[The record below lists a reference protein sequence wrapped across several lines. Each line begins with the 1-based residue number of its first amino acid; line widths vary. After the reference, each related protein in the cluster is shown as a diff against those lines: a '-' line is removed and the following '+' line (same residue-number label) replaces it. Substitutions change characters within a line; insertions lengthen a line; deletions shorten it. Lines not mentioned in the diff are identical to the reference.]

1 MRTVWPALAVSAAL
15 LVGCSAP
22 QIQPPPNSPLPFV
35 MPAVNP
41 SVINLPISLDL
52 EALRAEVLRTSPKP
66 LSYATTTQPIGI
78 GNADIQ
84 HKVFLKD
91 LKLSVTGNQF
101 QATTQL
107 DFSLDSNIRAAGLNL
122 GGVSCGINGEE
133 MPRIE
138 FTLPG
143 KLYWTQGGDLALQSD
158 PWQLKWLKPCNITKL
173 NLPVEKILNLPIVR
187 DKVQTLVTAAITDNL
202 KQFGLKA
209 MLGKAWP
216 TLNEPRELQKNVW
229 LLLQPE
235 SVGLADIKGNG
246 RLVTTAVSVQAR
258 PQIVTGDKPRLP
270 LPPQPQ
276 PQRLT
281 STPDTFFIALRGDIG
296 LDTANALLNEKLV
309 GKPFDAGGREVL
321 IESLRFYGSGDKAVL
336 GLKLQKPIAAE
347 VYLLGKP
354 VLDTDTN
361 EMRLEDVTFE
371 LSTSS
376 FLARSANWMLH
387 GTFRDAIQEKARFN
401 FDKDLADVL
410 KDFRDYRQDLGYG
423 MNLRLQVA
431 SVKPQGVF
439 FTPTELKALV
449 LVDGKLGI
457 DSGKPAIPVAP
468 PAALPA
474 AAAPAIKPVAVS
486 N

>member
-1 MRTVWPALAVSAAL
+1 MRNVWPALAISAVVLA
-15 LVGCSAP
+15 GCSAP
-22 QIQPPPNSPLPFV
+22 QIQPPPNAPAPFV

-52 EALRAEVLRTSPKP
+52 EAMRTEVLRTSPKP
-66 LSYATTTQPIGI
+66 LSAATTTQSIGI
-78 GNADIQ
+78 GNADIKHQ
-84 HKVFLKD
+84 VFLKD
-91 LKLSVTGNQF
+91 LKLSLTGNQF
-101 QATTQL
+101 MATTQL
-107 DFSLDSNIRAAGLNL
+107 DFSLDSNIRTAGLNL

-138 FTLPG
+138 FSLPG
-143 KLYWTQGGDLALQSD
+143 RMYWTQAGDLALQPD

-173 NLPVEKILNLPIVR
+173 NLPVEKLLNLPIVR
-187 DKVQTLVTAAITDNL
+187 DKVQAMVTQAITDNF

-209 MLGKAWP
+209 MLAKSWP
-216 TLNEPRELQKNVW
+216 LLNEPREVHKNIW

-235 SVGLADIKGNG
+235 AIGLADIKGTG
-246 RLVTTAVSVQAR
+246 RMVTTAVSVQAR

-270 LPPQPQ
+270 LPPIPQ

-281 STPDTFFIALRGDIG
+281 TPQDSFYLAVRGDIG

-321 IESLRFYGSGDKAVL
+321 IDSLRFYGSGDKAVL
-336 GLKLQKPIAAE
+336 GLKLQKPIVAE
-347 VYLLGKP
+347 VYLLGRP
-354 VLDTDTN
+354 VLDAETN
-361 EMRLEDVTFE
+361 EMRLEDVSFE

-376 FLARSANWMLH
+376 FLARTANWMLH

-401 FDKDLADVL
+401 FDKDMAEVL

-423 MNLRLQVA
+423 MNLRVQVA
-431 SVKPQGVF
+431 GVKPQGVF

-449 LVDGKLGI
+449 VVDGKLAI
-457 DSGKPAIPVAP
+457 DSVKPPVTPITAP
-468 PAALPA
+468 PATPA
-474 AAAPAIKPVAVS
+474 AAKPPLPQPAI
-486 N
+486 